1 MKTASRSARATIS
14 FGVPKASAQRAH
26 QAWERGVA
34 LSRKGKWREALV
46 EFEGALAQAPGDGLY
61 LLNAARAAFQ
71 CNQLE
76 ATVAFADRA
85 LAIDP
90 QDEIAE
96 TLRVTA
102 LNRMQRHEDI
112 LSYLDG
118 VPQSRRDTFSYWSA
132 YANALLNLGDNT
144 RAVKA
149 FMEALARRMDDAETH
164 YRLGVAFYEL
174 QLKEEAAECFRTA
187 LILGLGDS
195 ALHVHGMLAYAE
207 RESCRWEQAEAEL
220 KKMREQVDRLSGT
233 ELVMTLPF
241 AHVTLTGEPLYQLK
255 ACRLMANNF
264 MRFGA
269 VARRPRSVDDGRIR
283 IGYVSADFHQHA
295 TCVLMCEVF
304 ERTDR
309 SQFEVYLYSHGPDDK
324 TPMRKRVERAADH
337 FVELQGVP
345 DQQIAERIAEDDI
358 DILVDLKGYTA
369 QNRIGVF
376 SRRPAPV
383 QVSYVGFPGT
393 TGASFIDYV
402 IGDPIVTPIEH
413 AAHFSEKI
421 AQMPI
426 TYQPNDR
433 HRPRPRPMTRAEA
446 GLPQDALV
454 LCGFN
459 QAYKISPEVLD
470 VWVGLLRDIPNA
482 VLWLLDWHGQ
492 ARPHL
497 EDEMRARGLD
507 LTRVRWAPRL
517 ALENHM
523 DRLAL
528 ADIFIDT
535 WPCNAHTTA
544 SDALWAGVPVVTFMG
559 QSFAARVAASL
570 LNAVG
575 LNELIAQDIDT
586 YCQIIGELAA
596 DPQRRERIRKD
607 LVQARESAPLFDS
620 ESYVRSLDSLFARI
634 AARHKAGLP
643 PDHLPAIAS

>member
-1 MKTASRSARATIS
+1 MKAAHKQKSDVVRKARQQWELGLACRKRRDYTEALKCFEQAVKLQPRDALYRMNAARTCLELNRDNDALAHAQAAIELDPACDIAVTLRARALHRLNRHDEVLEVLDTL
-14 FGVPKASAQRAH
+14 PPDRRDNREYWSA
-26 QAWERGVA
+26 RGVA
-34 LSRKGKWREALV
+34 MQGTGRHHEAIQDFLK
-46 EFEGALAQAPGDGLY
+46 ALAY
-61 LLNAARAAFQ
+61 
-71 CNQLE
+71 C
-76 ATVAFADRA
+76 
-85 LAIDP
+85 
-90 QDEIAE
+90 
-96 TLRVTA
+96 
-102 LNRMQRHEDI
+102 
-112 LSYLDG
+112 
-118 VPQSRRDTFSYWSA
+118 
-132 YANALLNLGDNT
+132 
-144 RAVKA
+144 
-149 FMEALARRMDDAETH
+149 MDDASTH
-164 YRLGVAFYEL
+164 YRMGVSFYEL
-174 QLKEEAAECFRTA
+174 GLKEEAAECFRTG
-187 LILGLGDS
+187 LILGLGAS

-207 RESCRWEQAEAEL
+207 RENCRWAQADEQLEH
-220 KKMREQVDRLSGT
+220 MRRLVDET
-233 ELVMTLPF
+233 PATAAMMTAPF
-241 AHVTLTGEPLYQLK
+241 AHITLTDDPLYQLK

-264 MRFGA
+264 MRFSP
-269 VARRPRSVDDGRIR
+269 VTRKPRSVDDGRIR

-376 SRRPAPV
+376 SRRPAPI

-426 TYQPNDR
+426 SYQPNDR
-433 HRPRPRPMTRAEA
+433 HRPRPRPITRAEA
-446 GLPQDALV
+446 GLPEGALV

-470 VWVGLLRDIPNA
+470 VWASLLRDIPNS

-497 EDEMRARGLD
+497 EDEMRARGIELQ
-507 LTRVRWAPRL
+507 RVRWAPRR

-544 SDALWAGVPVVTFMG
+544 SDALWAGVPVVTYMG

-575 LNELIAQDIDT
+575 LNELITHDT
-586 YCQIIGELAA
+586 DSYCRVIRELAA
-596 DPQRRERIRKD
+596 DPQRRNRIRD
-607 LVQARESAPLFDS
+607 QLVQAREQAPLFDS
-620 ESYVRSLDSLFARI
+620 ESYVRSLDALFARI

-643 PDHLPAIAS
+643 PDHLPAIAG